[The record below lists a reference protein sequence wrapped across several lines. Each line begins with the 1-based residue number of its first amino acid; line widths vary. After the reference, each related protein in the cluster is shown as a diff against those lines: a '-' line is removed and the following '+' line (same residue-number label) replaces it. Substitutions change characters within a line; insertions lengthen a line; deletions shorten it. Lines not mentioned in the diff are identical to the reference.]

1 MSYPERIEGLA
12 VVSADDMI
20 ADATGE
26 QPPALKIEADQRFF
40 YETTANAG
48 VLVCG
53 RHSGNAGPGAALRP
67 RLLLTRRIAA
77 IERDTGRK
85 DWVWW
90 NPAGAT
96 LEQAWDA
103 LGGHGVLVVIGGTDG
118 FGLFLELG
126 YDAFYLSRTSK
137 ARLPGGRPVFPGIP
151 PATAEA
157 LLAAHGLTAG
167 PARELDAAAGL
178 TLTTWRR

>member
-20 ADATGE
+20 ADANGD
-26 QPPALKIEADQRFF
+26 QPPTLMIEADQRFF
-40 YETTANAG
+40 YEATANAG
-48 VLVCG
+48 VLVHG
-53 RHSGNAGPGAALRP
+53 RHSGNAGPGADLRP
-67 RLLLTRRIAA
+67 RILLTRGIAA
-77 IERDTGRK
+77 IERDTKRD

-96 LEQAWDA
+96 LEEAWDA

-126 YDAFYLSRTSK
+126 YDAFYLSRASK

-151 PATAEA
+151 PRTAEA
-157 LLAAHGLTAG
+157 LLAGHGLKAG
-167 PARELDAAAGL
+167 AARQLDAAAGL
-178 TLTTWRR
+178 TLTTWAR